1 MNLPS
6 TLLRSNFAWVEA
18 ALQSGHGCV
27 TFRRQE
33 VAKIQTK
40 TPYGSGSR
48 RRFAR
53 AGSTAPC
60 PAGYTAGDLQLR
72 GQTFLLRIRNLVPFV
87 DPVDDNRMP
96 NTDPYEAV

>member
-1 MNLPS
+1 MSIIESIQLLYDSQIQCTS

-40 TPYGSGSR
+40 TPYG
-48 RRFAR
+48 
-53 AGSTAPC
+53 
-60 PAGYTAGDLQLR
+60 
-72 GQTFLLRIRNLVPFV
+72 LLRSQFH
-87 DPVDDNRMP
+87 
-96 NTDPYEAV
+96 